1 MAWNKKVDH
10 NKTIQGKRSFRNPS
24 LHGNLVIENNIEELG
39 TSLPPHLCDDHLFGK
54 ESCYEELRKVQ
65 EAEIERR
72 EKASEQKMK
81 LGESG
86 IAKSENAGKSK

>member
-1 MAWNKKVDH
+1 MNHQATALKELQEKIEVAWNKKVDH

-54 ESCYEELRKVQ
+54 ESCSMR
-65 EAEIERR
+65 
-72 EKASEQKMK
+72 
-81 LGESG
+81 
-86 IAKSENAGKSK
+86 N